1 MSKFYF
7 VKIFRYIF
15 IFFPYHFHLNIHL
28 QFGSST
34 LVKNKWVINLLKPH
48 LLLDT
53 YLGCRPGILNIHNHG
68 LRTPSEEIAFTARPK
83 IHSQSQIFGY
93 GWSIFCLP
101 HRPKFSDFFDL
112 CLHWVSVVRDVDAN
126 ANFHSYM
133 TWQKQWIYIYV
144 QQRIAYKKMCPETPT
159 SITTYIVDEFI

>member
-1 MSKFYF
+1 M
-7 VKIFRYIF
+7 VPHEIFGK
-15 IFFPYHFHLNIHL
+15 NIHPKGGLISESFSSWL
-28 QFGSST
+28 QSQTTDARWGNRLHCSA
-34 LVKNKWVINLLKPH
+34 LQ
-48 LLLDT
+48 
-53 YLGCRPGILNIHNHG
+53 C
-68 LRTPSEEIAFTARPK
+68 TARPK
-83 IHSQSQIFGY
+83 INSQSQIFRCSQ
-93 GWSIFCLP
+93 SIFCLP